1 MLGEWARNVAT
12 LSTVNRVLLAS
23 GQHIV
28 RRQMELAQDM
38 MADTREA
45 RVLRAHRPAIAFGA
59 KSVSV
64 LQGSNCRIAAIVG
77 QHLMKSIRG
86 LVLLSR
92 KTVQACV
99 IFCLSRRECDWLSVE
114 IQTVRGGVG
123 WILTMGL
130 ARKRGSNSTQQ
141 IWHLCWATPTG

>member
-12 LSTVNRVLLAS
+12 LSAVNRVLLAS
-23 GQHIV
+23 GQHIA

-45 RVLRAHRPAIAFGA
+45 RVLRAHRHAIAFGA

-64 LQGSNCRIAAIVG
+64 LHGSNCRIAAIVG

-86 LVLLSR
+86 LAAASKRYSTLQASLAVR
-92 KTVQACV
+92 K
-99 IFCLSRRECDWLSVE
+99 S
-114 IQTVRGGVG
+114 
-123 WILTMGL
+123 
-130 ARKRGSNSTQQ
+130 
-141 IWHLCWATPTG
+141 